1 MSCMVTTTHTMV
13 VELSHEVVVSL
24 MRWLFG
30 ETTAS
35 FSLLALSPP
44 HHEKSYVALH
54 ETTYETAGMYQ
65 CTCSNDIAVLLLL
78 FEKKLIPA
86 VLRKQQ
92 TSRRSSSDSFRKK
105 KHHKFRGAC
114 RAC

>member
-1 MSCMVTTTHTMV
+1 MVTTTHTMV

-78 FEKKLIPA
+78 FEKN
-86 VLRKQQ
+86 
-92 TSRRSSSDSFRKK
+92 
-105 KHHKFRGAC
+105 
-114 RAC
+114 